1 MGRRVPIC
9 DHNIIDFSLIH
20 YSIVSLSFHMAW
32 MAAIV
37 ATITV
42 LCIRRKAKHSKHQS
56 SHSSHNPK
64 VKTSQAVKKSIMLD
78 KSSPTIPM
86 TTQEILQAGRT
97 SWIVESDQEGN
108 NENVQDNVTKQQVIK
123 ELPLPPTMKTL
134 RETSSYNNL
143 IRNVSMQRFEKSL
156 SIKISRSV
164 SMRHHHHSN
173 KKRGKLKV
181 DQDSVWSKAIIL
193 GEKCRPDDED
203 DTIFYDNKGNKISPY
218 HKKAQSNFSASLSRT
233 NSKVDHTHASLGLH
247 NSKNRGIVI
256 KDEGVLV

>member
-1 MGRRVPIC
+1 MGRRVPIG

-56 SHSSHNPK
+56 SHSSHNSK

-108 NENVQDNVTKQQVIK
+108 NENVQDNVTKRQAIK
-123 ELPLPPTMKTL
+123 ELPPPPTMKTL

-218 HKKAQSNFSASLSRT
+218 HKKTQSNFSASLSMT
-233 NSKVDHTHASLGLH
+233 NSKVDHTHASPGLH
-247 NSKNRGIVI
+247 NSKDRGIVI

>member
-1 MGRRVPIC
+1 MGRRVPIGN
-9 DHNIIDFSLIH
+9 HNIIDFSLIH
-20 YSIVSLSFHMAW
+20 YSMVSLSFHMAW
-32 MAAIV
+32 MAVIV

-97 SWIVESDQEGN
+97 PWIVESDQEGN
-108 NENVQDNVTKQQVIK
+108 NENVTKQQVIK
-123 ELPLPPTMKTL
+123 ELPPPPTMKTL

-181 DQDSVWSKAIIL
+181 DHDSVWSKAIIL

-218 HKKAQSNFSASLSRT
+218 HKKTQSNFSASLSMT
-233 NSKVDHTHASLGLH
+233 NSKVDHTHASPGLH
-247 NSKNRGIVI
+247 NSKDRGIVI